1 MKAKKLTYLLVATAA
16 VLGACSRIDQAELP
30 QLRISYDVV
39 QLRDTRAAGVY
50 PKDRPF
56 VSYAFLLPQGRTWAD
71 NRATDAAEYISGAT
85 VSFDGA
91 HWYDHSQS
99 YYWPSLGSLTFFS
112 CSPSELK
119 SSTTI
124 DSSNGLTISG
134 WDVDANQTVDI
145 MVADVVTEQTANS
158 SVGLYTGVPTV
169 FRHKLSQIVSFE
181 FNTLKDY
188 SATTRFYVTGISLNN
203 LVQKGTYVSGAE
215 VGKTSVLMGK
225 WTPDGSS
232 TARSYNYYDGGTSGT
247 EVVYSTTGGK
257 RVGSGTLL
265 ILPQTFTNP
274 GESPDW
280 SLTPH
285 LRIDYKVGSEAKTA
299 LFSLYE
305 LFSAEVSMNKSIT
318 IRVTFNNEGN
328 LITWAPDQE
337 DWTESEFSII
347 M

>member
-1 MKAKKLTYLLVATAA
+1 MAA
-16 VLGACSRIDQAELP
+16 VLGACSRMEQAELP

-50 PKDRPF
+50 PKNRPF
-56 VSYAFLLPQGRTWAD
+56 VSYAFMLPQGRTWAD

-85 VSFDGA
+85 ISFDGTN
-91 HWYDHSQS
+91 WYDATTT
-99 YYWPSLGSLTFFS
+99 YYWPVTGSLTFFS
-112 CSPSELK
+112 FSPSKLK
-119 SSTTI
+119 SSTTVS
-124 DSSNGLTISG
+124 SSNGVTISG
-134 WDVDANQTVDI
+134 WDVDANRTVDI

-158 SVGLYTGVPTV
+158 SIGPYTGVPTV
-169 FRHKLSQIVSFE
+169 FRHKLSRIVSFE

-188 SATTRFYVTGISLNN
+188 SATTRFYVTGIALNN

-232 TARSYNYYDGGTSGT
+232 KARSYKYYDGGTYGT
-247 EVVYSTTGGK
+247 EVVYSTTGGTQ
-257 RVGSGTLL
+257 VGSETLL

-274 GESPDW
+274 GDSPDW

-285 LRIDYKVGSEAKTA
+285 LRIDYKVDSESKTA
-299 LFSLYE
+299 CVSLYE